1 MSQAPSAGAGAG
13 WCEGSVRH
21 LMPRGSRDGARINN
35 QPQVARRGREE
46 GAAAALVDGG
56 AAAAT
61 GTGLVGCLS
70 LSLSGRGLRVGPLS
84 PVAALLLRAAPGA
97 GLGLVAEREGCR
109 RRLCSVRLVRE
120 EARGRSN
127 NEKWAR
133 PNKLDYFGF
142 VMREQLFFV

>member
-1 MSQAPSAGAGAG
+1 M
-13 WCEGSVRH
+13 RH

-97 GLGLVAEREGCR
+97 GLGLVAETEGVPPPPPAAWWVGFGERGER
-109 RRLCSVRLVRE
+109 RGSVKQRQMGQ
-120 EARGRSN
+120 AQS
-127 NEKWAR
+127 A
-133 PNKLDYFGF
+133 
-142 VMREQLFFV
+142 

>member
-1 MSQAPSAGAGAG
+1 VSQAPSAGAGAG

-70 LSLSGRGLRVGPLS
+70 LSLWSWITCWAVVSGRC
-84 PVAALLLRAAPGA
+84 AASACGA
-97 GLGLVAEREGCR
+97 GSGLGFGGGDRRGAAAAAGC
-109 RRLCSVRLVRE
+109 VV
-120 EARGRSN
+120 GGV
-127 NEKWAR
+127 W
-133 PNKLDYFGF
+133 
-142 VMREQLFFV
+142 